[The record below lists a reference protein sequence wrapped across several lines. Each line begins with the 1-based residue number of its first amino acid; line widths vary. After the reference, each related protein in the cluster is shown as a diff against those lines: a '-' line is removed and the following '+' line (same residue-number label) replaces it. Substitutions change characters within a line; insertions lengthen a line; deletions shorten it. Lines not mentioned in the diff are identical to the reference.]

1 MSFVNVEMNICEAEI
16 ISECDEDWAESMT
29 QLFLAETGSD
39 ITVAMQEAACLLSQ
53 LKEIDCG
60 QGVDTIHKDSPDT
73 GVQFVF
79 SNEGEEFCETPLL
92 ASDSQLAR
100 QFEAL
105 MGNKLLGGGFEPKW

>member
-1 MSFVNVEMNICEAEI
+1 MSFVNVEMNLVSADS

-29 QLFLAETGSD
+29 QLFLAETSLD
-39 ITVAMQEAACLLSQ
+39 ISVAMQEAAILLSQ

-60 QGVDTIHKDSPDT
+60 QGVDTIHKDSQDT
-73 GVQFVF
+73 GVQFTF

-105 MGNKLLGGGFEPKW
+105 MGDKLPGGGFEPKW

>member
-1 MSFVNVEMNICEAEI
+1 MSFVNVEMNLVSADS

-29 QLFLAETGSD
+29 QLFLAETSLD
-39 ITVAMQEAACLLSQ
+39 ISVAMQEAACLLSQ

-60 QGVDTIHKDSPDT
+60 QGVDTIHKDSHET

-92 ASDSQLAR
+92 ASDSILAR

-105 MGNKLLGGGFEPKW
+105 MGDKLPGGGFEPKW